1 VKLTEREFDIGSLII
16 SEEQQA
22 GIPRSV
28 GIHVSD
34 IVRVLS
40 KAYADDEIASLQRP
54 PRKNSFT
61 EADLNR
67 FAQVGRIWERVLA
80 ETVFT
85 RPRYERIGEIE
96 KDGIIGSPDAIDTV
110 DYALAEYKV
119 TYRSAKR
126 PIETDFREWWW
137 QQKSYCHMLGMV
149 RTHLYVFYV
158 CGNYSPPV
166 PCAKEFMALFTPAE
180 LKENWAMML
189 RGRDELLL
197 GVGLEARLKASLE
210 QKGITGA
217 KGIYKK
223 GMLESPKGEE

>member
-1 VKLTEREFDIGSLII
+1 MKITTRDFNISSLEI
-16 SEEQQA
+16 SEEQKA
-22 GIPRSV
+22 GIARTEGV
-28 GIHVSD
+28 HVSA
-34 IVRVLS
+34 IIKLLS
-40 KAYADDEIASLQRP
+40 QRYGEEGKGK
-54 PRKNSFT
+54 RSSFT
-61 EADLNR
+61 EADLDK

-96 KDGIIGSPDAIDTV
+96 KDGVIGSPDAIDTV

-126 PIETDFREWWW
+126 PIETDFREYWW

-166 PCAKEFMALFTPAE
+166 PCAREYMALFTPAE

-197 GVGLEARLKASLE
+197 GVGLEQRLKASLE
-210 QKGITGA
+210 KRERERHAI
-217 KGIYKK
+217 
-223 GMLESPKGEE
+223 ESTNK